1 MKSGP
6 ERALVDDY
14 LSRTRRIARQ
24 VGWRSLE
31 ETELPAGPDREAE
44 GERLRARLSGQD
56 EAYRLDERGEAL
68 TSAALSDRLANL
80 RDRGCGDI
88 CFIIG
93 GAEGFSG
100 ALREAVPR
108 AIAFGVQTWPHRLVR
123 AMLAEQLYRA
133 ATLQAGLPYHK
144 A

>member
-14 LSRTRRIARQ
+14 LARTRRLARQ
-24 VGWRSLE
+24 VGWRAIE
-31 ETELPAGPDREAE
+31 ETELAAGPDREAE
-44 GERLRARLSGQD
+44 GERLLARLADG
-56 EAYRLDERGEAL
+56 ANGFRLDERGEPL
-68 TSAALSDRLANL
+68 TSTSLSDRLASL
-80 RDRGCGDI
+80 RDQGTADVA
-88 CFIIG
+88 FLIG

-100 ALREAVPR
+100 AVRQAVPR